1 MSPSRKRSPARAWP
15 GTRSVTSGPGARP
28 ALAAQVSQ
36 ASERGA
42 VTIFVA
48 VAAVGL
54 LAMAGLVVDGAAK
67 VRAVQ
72 RADRVASEAARA
84 AGQAVDLTAAMGGAG
99 LRVDRRAALRAAQ
112 SYLDAAGVDGEASVR
127 HDGATLVVTTRTSEP
142 TAFLGLIGV
151 PRITVTG
158 RAEAH
163 LTNDREGRP

>member
-1 MSPSRKRSPARAWP
+1 MSPSRTRSPARAWP
-15 GTRSVTSGPGARP
+15 GVRSLTGGPGARS
-28 ALAAQVSQ
+28 ALEAA

-42 VTIFVA
+42 VTVFVA
-48 VAAVGL
+48 VAVVGL

-84 AGQAVDLTAAMGGAG
+84 AGQAVDLAAAMGSEG
-99 LRVDRRAALRAAQ
+99 LRVDRRAALGAAQ
-112 SYLDAAGVDGEASVR
+112 SYLDAAGVEGAVSVR
-127 HDGATLVVTTRTSEP
+127 PDGATLVVTTRTSEP

-151 PRITVTG
+151 SRITVTG

-163 LTNDREGRP
+163 LTNHREGRP